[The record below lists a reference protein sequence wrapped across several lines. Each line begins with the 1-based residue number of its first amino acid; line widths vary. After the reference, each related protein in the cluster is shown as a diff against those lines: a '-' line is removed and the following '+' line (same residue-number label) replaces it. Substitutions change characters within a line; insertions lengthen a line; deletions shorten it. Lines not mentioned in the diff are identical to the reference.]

1 MFITFEGGEGSG
13 KTTIIRKLQK
23 ILTKKGLDVVVSRE
37 PGGSLVAEQIRKVIL
52 EPKNTEMTAE
62 TEALLLAAART
73 QHLSEV
79 LMPNLVEN
87 KIVICDRYLDSSLA
101 YQGYARGLGF
111 DFILKANDYALKWL
125 PDLTFYLDLDP
136 KIGLAR
142 ITNRSFL
149 NRLDLEK
156 IDFHENVRK
165 GYLEVVKMYP
175 NRVILIDA
183 NKSVEAIVQDIMKY
197 IEEVLW
203 SEHLVFLN
211 KL

>member
-13 KTTIIRKLQK
+13 KTTIIKRLEN
-23 ILTKKGLDVVVSRE
+23 ILKQKGLDVVVSRE
-37 PGGSLVAEQIRKVIL
+37 PGGSSVAEQIRKVIL

-62 TEALLLAAART
+62 TEALLLAASRT

-79 LMPNLVEN
+79 LMPSLLAN

-125 PDLTFYLDLDP
+125 PDITFYLDLDP

-156 IDFHENVRK
+156 IDFHEKVRK

-175 NRVILIDA
+175 DRVVLIDA
-183 NKSVEAIVQDIMKY
+183 NRSVEVITEEILKY
-197 IEEVLW
+197 IERIL
-203 SEHLVFLN
+203 
-211 KL
+211 